1 MSPRVASREVADGT
15 RMGDADEIVDLAT
28 SFMDAVQRKDVDQ
41 LGRLLGDDFTLT
53 TGRLGKEVRSRAE
66 WLQVTEHDYEI
77 EAYEFE
83 ELVVQHYGDCAV
95 ARSRY
100 RQTGRMGA
108 QSRNSTYRMTDVWVR
123 MADGWKLQ
131 ARHAQPIQGD

>member
-1 MSPRVASREVADGT
+1 MTMDDS
-15 RMGDADEIVDLAT
+15 DEIVDLEM
-28 SFMDAVQRKDVDQ
+28 SFMDAVQRQDVDQ
-41 LGRLLGDDFTLT
+41 LGRLLGEDFTLT

-66 WLQVTEHDYEI
+66 WLEVTEHGYEI
-77 EAYEFE
+77 QAYEFA

-100 RQTGRMGA
+100 RQQGRMGE
-108 QSRNSTYRMTDVWVR
+108 QSRNTTYRMTDVWVR
-123 MADGWKLQ
+123 MCDGWKLQ